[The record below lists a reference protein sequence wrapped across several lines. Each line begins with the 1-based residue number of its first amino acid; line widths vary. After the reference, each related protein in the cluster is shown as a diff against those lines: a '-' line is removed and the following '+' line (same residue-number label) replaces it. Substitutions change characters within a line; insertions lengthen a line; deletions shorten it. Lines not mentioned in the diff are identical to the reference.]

1 MDRAVR
7 KRASRHR
14 EGIAAPAA
22 SDKANLAASRVRV
35 VNSGAML
42 PLLRWS
48 GAALVALFAMLTV
61 ESGDVAAN
69 QAWSS
74 YLSVRGG
81 DIVVH
86 VKAGGLEISR
96 AAVLDWV
103 RECACAVASY

>member
-1 MDRAVR
+1 
-7 KRASRHR
+7 
-14 EGIAAPAA
+14 
-22 SDKANLAASRVRV
+22 
-35 VNSGAML
+35 
-42 PLLRWS
+42 
-48 GAALVALFAMLTV
+48 MLTV